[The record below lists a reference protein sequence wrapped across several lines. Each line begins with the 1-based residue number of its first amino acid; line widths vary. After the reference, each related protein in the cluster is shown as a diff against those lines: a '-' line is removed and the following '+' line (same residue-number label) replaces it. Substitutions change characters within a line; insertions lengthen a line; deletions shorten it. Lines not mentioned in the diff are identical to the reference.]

1 MRKLKASTLP
11 KGVIAPFGNK
21 VLMLCSPLPQQVE
34 PEIESVPSSRTFT
47 KLISHFF
54 GRSKE
59 QVDVTSRYVDLA
71 PTSNADP
78 KGIYSTALAFATTN
92 DNVYNIA
99 LTGPYG
105 SGKSSII
112 NTFLKR
118 YKGNYLRISLASFL
132 PDSEGKQLA
141 IDPQEIERSILQQM
155 LYGQDADKLPLS
167 RFKRIQRP
175 SKYVPLMS
183 LLVLLGCFSAWHL
196 FQSRSDIVSGE
207 FFTPFELGNWLNY
220 ATFGIG
226 FAFLWRLLHQLYVK
240 SLGISVKSISLRD
253 VEMSTDAL
261 DKESILNR
269 HLDEII
275 YFFQSTSYELVI
287 IEDLDRF
294 DRPEIF
300 VTLREINGLINA
312 NNGVNQRVRF
322 LYALRDDM
330 FANKDRT
337 KFFEFIVPV
346 IPIINSSNSIDK
358 VLEEGQRL
366 QLEKRLNPRFLREVS
381 RYLDDLRLI
390 KNIFNEYATYID
402 NLEQDEQGDLDPSK
416 LLAILIYKNIMP
428 DDFEL
433 LHQQKGKIATILQR
447 YDECVAV
454 VEADKQAAIQK
465 INEGAAEA
473 EAQHPR
479 NLKELRRIYAMAI
492 ADRLNDQCSGVRIRN
507 VSVHVS
513 QLTDHKLFE
522 EILSSENIQQY
533 GPQAGVRSLNLSGVQ
548 SDVDTKLSYAERK
561 ELIERRSSES
571 KAEAAKKVQDL
582 RDQIVSLRRLRFS
595 DVLQANAATL
605 DGDLAE
611 LGENR
616 NLMEYLLFEG
626 FLDDTY
632 YQYISLFHSGRLSP
646 ADNNFLK
653 KIRGFKNPDPDF
665 QIDNPAEVIVEMR
678 DEDFQRSYVLNRHL
692 MDHMLENPAKH
703 KARIDHA
710 MKYIADNFANAQ
722 DFLESYYTSGKR
734 VHEFVETL
742 SGGWAGF
749 AEAAVETRNA
759 PNHVAVIM
767 KSLPVSSFTAKSG
780 QNSALRDY
788 LSDHLVDVL
797 NTGIDFELGRLKTL
811 GIVVL
816 SLAEIA
822 EHASASKYVVENS
835 LYRVT
840 YDNIH
845 RVMQANVQV
854 QALKALQTQNFSTI
868 LSYAPEYLR
877 QHIRGNFQTYLD
889 DVLLPLEDNTEE
901 NLDAIR
907 AALNYSDVTDES
919 LTAFITKQDAVFEN
933 LDDVPERFFSSLF
946 EHNLVKPKWSN
957 VIHYMGVEEFNG
969 EVLTAFLRD
978 NDNSKPLL
986 AEKYLHNDETIAV
999 SRFIL
1004 KNEDLSDAELKEYL
1018 AILPTSFKD
1027 FPDDAN
1033 LGRRQILAAS
1043 GVIALNTNSFST
1055 AAEDDK
1061 IIAALLVRRI
1071 TDYLK
1076 DKVNF
1081 AVEERILKLL
1091 LSANLTDA
1099 QKLSIILDLSS
1110 SSVAADAEL
1119 AALAGPIL
1127 DRSDVVLTDFDFS
1140 YLSAIVRNTRPIDR
1154 QISLLNR
1161 CHEKMS
1167 EDQVRQVLSE
1177 LPSPYSTIAEY
1188 WVYPRIKNTEQNRIL
1203 ADWLQNR
1210 GIISSWSIT
1219 FLGEIRVNTFRR
1231 PREGA

>member
-1 MRKLKASTLP
+1 M
-11 KGVIAPFGNK
+11 
-21 VLMLCSPLPQQVE
+21 
-34 PEIESVPSSRTFT
+34 SR
-47 KLISHFF
+47 L
-54 GRSKE
+54 
-59 QVDVTSRYVDLA
+59 VDLA

-92 DNVYNIA
+92 DNVHNIA

-105 SGKSSII
+105 SGKSSVI
-112 NTFLKR
+112 NTFLKG

-175 SKYVPLMS
+175 SKYAPLMS

-196 FQSRSDIVSGE
+196 FQSRSVIVSGE
-207 FFTPFELGNWLNY
+207 FFTPFEPGNWLNY
-220 ATFGIG
+220 VTFAIG

-294 DRPEIF
+294 ERPEIF

-366 QLEKRLNPRFLREVS
+366 QLEKKLNPRFLREVS

-402 NLEQDEQGDLDPSK
+402 NLEQDEQGDLDPNK

-433 LHQQKGKIATILQR
+433 LHQQKGKIARILQR

-454 VEADKQAAIQK
+454 VEADKRAAIQR
-465 INEGAAEA
+465 INEGVAEA
-473 EAQHPR
+473 EAQHPH

-492 ADRLNDQCSGVRIRN
+492 VDRLDGQYSGVRIRN
-507 VSVHVS
+507 VSVHMS
-513 QLTDHKLFE
+513 QLTDHELFE

-533 GPQAGVRSLNLSGVQ
+533 GPQVGVRSLNLSGVQ
-548 SDVDTKLSYAERK
+548 SDVDTKLSYAKRK
-561 ELIERRSSES
+561 EFIERRSSES

-582 RDQIVSLRRLRFS
+582 KDQIVSLRRLRFS

-616 NLMEYLLFEG
+616 SLMEYLLFEG
-626 FLDDTY
+626 FVDDTY

-692 MDHMLENPAKH
+692 MDHMLEHPAKH
-703 KARIDHA
+703 KTRIDHA

-722 DFLESYYTSGKR
+722 DFLESYYTSGKS

-759 PNHVAVIM
+759 PNHLAHILS
-767 KSLPVSSFTAKSG
+767 SLPVSAFTETSA
-780 QNSALRDY
+780 QNRALRDY
-788 LSDHLVDVL
+788 LSDHLVEVL
-797 NTGIDFELGRLKTL
+797 NTGLDFELGNLKTL
-811 GIVVL
+811 GVEVL

-835 LYRVT
+835 LHRVT

-845 RVMQANVQV
+845 RVMKASLQA
-854 QALKALQTQNFSTI
+854 QALEALKTQNFSTI
-868 LSYAPEYLR
+868 RSYAPEYLR
-877 QHIRGNFQTYLD
+877 QHIRDNFQTYLD
-889 DVLLPLEDNTEE
+889 DVLLALEDNTEE
-901 NLDAIR
+901 DLDAIR
-907 AALNYSDVTDES
+907 AALNHRDVTDES
-919 LTAFITKQDAVFEN
+919 LAAFVTKQDAVFED
-933 LDDVPERFFSSLF
+933 LDDVPERFFSLLF
-946 EHNLVKPKWSN
+946 EHNLIRPKWSN
-957 VIHYMGVEEFNG
+957 VIRYVGIEDCNG
-969 EVLTAFLRD
+969 EVLTAFLQDSD
-978 NDNSKPLL
+978 NAKALL
-986 AEKYLHNDETIAV
+986 AEKYGHSAETLAA

-1004 KNEDLSDAELKEYL
+1004 RNEGLSDAELKSYL
-1018 AILPTSFKD
+1018 EIVPSNFKD
-1027 FPDDAN
+1027 FPDDVN

-1055 AAEDDK
+1055 AAEDDETL
-1061 IIAALLVRRI
+1061 AALLERRV
-1071 TDYLK
+1071 TEYLK
-1076 DKVNF
+1076 DKANF
-1081 AVEERILKLL
+1081 EVEERILKLL
-1091 LSANLTDA
+1091 LSSSLTDA
-1099 QKLSIILDLSS
+1099 QKLAIVLDLNS
-1110 SSVAADAEL
+1110 SSVAADTEL

-1127 DRSDVVLTDFDFS
+1127 DRSDVDLTEFDFS
-1140 YLSAIVRNTRPIDR
+1140 YLNAIVQNTKPTER
-1154 QISLLNR
+1154 QISLFNR
-1161 CHEKMS
+1161 CHQKMS
-1167 EDQVRQVLSE
+1167 EDQIRQVLAR
-1177 LPSPYSTIAEY
+1177 LPSPYSTIADY
-1188 WVYPRIKNTEQNRIL
+1188 WVYPKIKNTEQNRIL

-1210 GIISSWSIT
+1210 GVISSWSTT
-1219 FLGEIRVNTFRR
+1219 FLGDIRINTFRR

>member
-1 MRKLKASTLP
+1 M
-11 KGVIAPFGNK
+11 V
-21 VLMLCSPLPQQVE
+21 CSPLPQQSE
-34 PEIESVPSSRTFT
+34 PEIKSVPSFRAFT
-47 KLISHFF
+47 KLISQIFKAS
-54 GRSKE
+54 RKQE
-59 QVDVTSRYVDLA
+59 DETSRYVDLA

-92 DNVYNIA
+92 DKVYNIA

-118 YKGNYLRISLASFL
+118 YEGKCLRISLASFL
-132 PDSEGKQLA
+132 PDSEDNQRE

-155 LYGQDADKLPLS
+155 LYGQDADRLPLS

-175 SKYVPLMS
+175 GKYAPLMS
-183 LLVLLGCFSAWHL
+183 LLVLLGCLSAWHL

-207 FFTPFELGNWLNY
+207 FFTPFELGNLLNY

-294 DRPEIF
+294 KRSEIF

-312 NNGVNQRVRF
+312 NNSVNQRVRF

-346 IPIINSSNSIDK
+346 IPIINPSNSIDK

-402 NLEQDEQGDLDPSK
+402 NLEQDEQGLLDPNK

-454 VEADKQAAIQK
+454 VEADKRDAIRR
-465 INEGAAEA
+465 INEGVAEA
-473 EAQHPR
+473 EAQHPLDLR
-479 NLKELRRIYAMAI
+479 ELRRIYAMAI
-492 ADRLNDQCSGVRIRN
+492 AGRLDGSCSGVRIRN
-507 VSVHVS
+507 VAVHIS
-513 QLTDHKLFE
+513 KLPDHEVFE
-522 EILSSENIQQY
+522 EILSSENAQQY
-533 GPQAGVRSLNLSGVQ
+533 GPQVGVLSLNLSGVQ
-548 SDVDTKLSYAERK
+548 SDVDPKRSYAERK

-571 KAEAAKKVQDL
+571 KAEAAKMVQDL
-582 RDQIVSLRRLRFS
+582 KDQIASIRRSRFN
-595 DVLQANAATL
+595 VILQTNAATL
-605 DGDLAE
+605 EGDLAA

-653 KIRGFKNPDPDF
+653 QIRGFKNPDPDF
-665 QIDNPAEVIVEMR
+665 QIDNPAEVIDEMR

-692 MDHMLENPAKH
+692 MDHMLEHPAKH
-703 KARIDHA
+703 KTRIDHA

-722 DFLESYYTSGKR
+722 DFLESYYTSGKS
-734 VHEFVETL
+734 VHDFVGAL
-742 SGGWAGF
+742 HGGWVGF
-749 AEAAVETRNA
+749 AEAAVETENA
-759 PNHVAVIM
+759 PNHAAHIL
-767 KSLPVSSFTAKSG
+767 KYLPVSALAETNA
-780 QNSALRDY
+780 QNCAIRDY
-788 LSDHLVDVL
+788 LSDHLIDVL
-797 NTGIDFELGRLKTL
+797 NTGLDFELEKLNTL
-811 GIVVL
+811 GVEVL
-816 SLAEIA
+816 SLAKIA
-822 EHASASKYVVENS
+822 EYPSASKYVVENS

-840 YDNIH
+840 FDNIH
-845 RVMQANVQV
+845 RTMKESLQTQSLE
-854 QALKALQTQNFSTI
+854 ALKTQNFSTI
-868 LSYAPEYLR
+868 CTYAPEYLR
-877 QHIRGNFQTYLD
+877 QHVRGNFQTYLD
-889 DVLLPLEDNTEE
+889 DVLLALKDNTEE
-901 NLDAIR
+901 DLDAIR
-907 AALNYSDVTDES
+907 TALKHRGVTDES
-919 LTAFITKQDAVFEN
+919 LAAFVTKQDAVFED
-933 LDDVPERFFSSLF
+933 LDDVPERFFSLLF
-946 EHNLVKPKWSN
+946 EHNLIKPKWCN
-957 VIHYMGVEEFNG
+957 VVRYVSIEGCDG
-969 EVLTAFLRD
+969 KVLTAFLQ
-978 NDNSKPLL
+978 DNSNRRELL
-986 AEKYLHNDETIAV
+986 AEKYEHSDETIAV

-1004 KNEDLSDAELKEYL
+1004 RNEDLSDVELKAYL
-1018 AILPTSFKD
+1018 DIAPTSFTS
-1027 FPDDAN
+1027 FPDDVN

-1043 GVIALNTNSFST
+1043 GVIALNTNSFGT
-1055 AAEDDK
+1055 AAEDDQTLT
-1061 IIAALLVRRI
+1061 ALLAKRI
-1071 TDYLK
+1071 TDFLK
-1076 DKVNF
+1076 DKASYV
-1081 AVEERILKLL
+1081 VEERILKSLL
-1091 LSANLTDA
+1091 NADLTDA
-1099 QKLSIILDLSS
+1099 QKLPIVLDLNN

-1119 AALAGPIL
+1119 AALVGPIL
-1127 DRSDVVLTDFDFS
+1127 DRSDVDLTEFDFS
-1140 YLSAIVRNTRPIDR
+1140 YLMAIVRNTKPTDR
-1154 QISLLNR
+1154 QISLLNK
-1161 CHEKMS
+1161 CQQQMN
-1167 EDQVRQVLSE
+1167 EDQVREVLAG
-1177 LPSPYSTIAEY
+1177 LPSPYSTIADY
-1188 WVYPRIKNTEQNRIL
+1188 WVYPKIENTEQNTIL
-1203 ADWLQNR
+1203 AEWLQSR
-1210 GIISSWSIT
+1210 GIISSWSTTI
-1219 FLGEIRVNTFRR
+1219 LGDIRINTFRR
-1231 PREGA
+1231 PRKDA